1 MDGLTEQD
9 WMESQEVTE
18 ALEAETERVWREGK
32 AAGAPPIVTAREEN
46 AQLAM
51 LKEILRAEA
60 PDKYLEP
67 EQVVARYQ
75 GVDLDRLVPGE
86 QRNLVARARMEAWK
100 QQAPEM
106 IPPEDP
112 ENPPENWLELLEG
125 PPPMI

>member
-9 WMESQEVTE
+9 WMESEEVET
-18 ALEAETERVWREGK
+18 ALEKEAERIWIREKAMGASPLMTEREV
-32 AAGAPPIVTAREEN
+32 N

-67 EQVVARYQ
+67 EQVVARYR

-86 QRNLVARARMEAWK
+86 QRDLVARARMEAWK

-112 ENPPENWLELLEG
+112 ENPPENWLRLLEG
-125 PPPMI
+125 PEPMI

>member
-9 WMESQEVTE
+9 WMESEEVETALETE
-18 ALEAETERVWREGK
+18 AERIWIREEAM
-32 AAGAPPIVTAREEN
+32 GASPLMTAREVN

-67 EQVVARYQ
+67 EQVVARYR

-86 QRNLVARARMEAWK
+86 QRDLVARARMEAWK

-106 IPPEDP
+106 IPPMDP
-112 ENPPENWLELLEG
+112 ENPPENWLQLLEG
-125 PPPMI
+125 PDLMW

>member
-9 WMESQEVTE
+9 WMESEEVTE
-18 ALEAETERVWREGK
+18 ALEAEEERIWIREK
-32 AAGAPPIVTAREEN
+32 KLGASPLMTAREVN

-67 EQVVARYQ
+67 EQVVARYR

-86 QRNLVARARMEAWK
+86 QRDLVARARMEAWK

-112 ENPPENWLELLEG
+112 ENPPENWLRLLEG
-125 PPPMI
+125 PEPMI